1 MAKDEEEV
9 ANIFNDFFV
18 NIVPNLRKI
27 IQHEFLNTTD
37 SSQDPIENVICK
49 YQNHPTIILIKKHME
64 GEKSSF

>member
-27 IQHEFLNTTD
+27 IQHN
-37 SSQDPIENVICK
+37 SQDPIKNVICK
-49 YQNHPTIILIKKHME
+49 YQNHPTNILIKKHME